1 MLYLSNSNTYD
12 ARYKLRLTTRD
23 SSNHNNN
30 NVQVRLAGSSEYT
43 GIQVPLFVVKELIQS
58 TAQCHEGIYK
68 EGIYKGSMEHF
79 TDWNLLT
86 GNLD

>member
-1 MLYLSNSNTYD
+1 
-12 ARYKLRLTTRD
+12 
-23 SSNHNNN
+23 
-30 NVQVRLAGSSEYT
+30 LAGSSEYT

-58 TAQCHEGIYK
+58 TAQCHKGIYK

-86 GNLD
+86 GNID